1 MSAGT
6 TAATRSAAS
15 RRRGVTPPP
24 GQPLRTRPRRRGMV
38 AGGVLLVLVC
48 GVLAGVLYLKAGG
61 KVSVIVTARPVPAG
75 QVIDRADLTTAQIAA
90 DSIPAYAGAHMS
102 EVVGKTTAVGV
113 VTGEIVSPAMLTV
126 GSGLPAGSAVVGVA
140 VKPGQLPAS
149 GLNPGDVVMVVLLS
163 PTSAA
168 GTSTATSNPGG
179 AASVLTDHAPV
190 VDTATLPAGAG
201 DVISVQVPRTDAAA
215 LAAASSAGLVA
226 LVRVPA
232 S

>member
-6 TAATRSAAS
+6 TAAASGAAT
-15 RRRGVTPPP
+15 RRGVNPPA
-24 GQPLRTRPRRRGMV
+24 GQPLRTRSRRGGMV

-48 GVLAGVLYLKAGG
+48 GVLAGVLYVRAGG
-61 KVSVIVTARPVPAG
+61 KVSVIVTARSVPVG
-75 QVIDRADLTTAQIAA
+75 QVIERADLTTAQIAS

-102 EVVGKTTAVGV
+102 EVVGKTTTVGL
-113 VTGEIVSPAMLTV
+113 VTGEIVSPAMLST

-168 GTSTATSNPGG
+168 GNATANNGGGG

-190 VDTATLPAGAG
+190 VDSATLPAGAG
-201 DVISVQVPRTDAAA
+201 EVVSVQVPRADAAA

-226 LVRVPA
+226 LVKVQP